1 MNWNKELDK
10 LSDILK
16 EEKNVNTCIPSKD
29 NDGIRNSSIDN
40 IPVRITNQLTKNKGG
55 EHKMITVEAAL
66 GDLDKIAKSEVDA
79 TTKIIEAVKVLVK
92 MLSTI
97 RSNQLLC
104 DEDKAKIREAKT
116 KRETE
121 KK

>member
-1 MNWNKELDK
+1 
-10 LSDILK
+10 
-16 EEKNVNTCIPSKD
+16 
-29 NDGIRNSSIDN
+29 
-40 IPVRITNQLTKNKGG
+40 
-55 EHKMITVEAAL
+55 MITVEAAL